1 MRIKIQI
8 PNKFYIWLKSEIEKK
23 KSISQKDQ
31 EKFKRMRIKF
41 DMKNKS
47 KLMIKGWNWKE

>member
-1 MRIKIQI
+1 
-8 PNKFYIWLKSEIEKK
+8 LKSEIEKK

-41 DMKNKS
+41 DMKNKN
-47 KLMIKGWNWKE
+47 KLMIEG